1 MAQSKSAAEVEESL
15 FEGILGALSDKH
27 SQLDVN
33 LQGMSVRFPKMGMS
47 VEFDGLLTVS
57 CHIRDMTDSEKKASA
72 ARNVAV
78 MSKT

>member
-1 MAQSKSAAEVEESL
+1 MAQAKSAAEVEESL

-33 LQGMSVRFPKMGMS
+33 LQGMSIRFPKMGMS
-47 VEFDGLLTVS
+47 VEFNGLLTVT

-78 MSKT
+78 MSKS